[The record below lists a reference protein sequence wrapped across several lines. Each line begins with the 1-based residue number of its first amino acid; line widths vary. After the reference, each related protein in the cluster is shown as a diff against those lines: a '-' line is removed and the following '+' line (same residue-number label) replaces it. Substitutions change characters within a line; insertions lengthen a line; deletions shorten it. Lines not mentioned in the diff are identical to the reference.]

1 LIPNTEVVDE
11 VTGKSGDGNGCIL
24 YRRFL
29 ALSSDNDLFNL
40 PPLGLYTSCCYGG
53 AQA

>member
-29 ALSSDNDLFNL
+29 ALSSVDDLLNL
-40 PPLGLYTSCCYGG
+40 SPFGLYTSRCYGG